1 VMERIMDPAHTFEI
15 YDVMAEGE
23 FYGMQTFDQ
32 SLVALVM
39 EGLIT
44 EDEARMASTTPHDFS
59 LAMKAAR
66 MKAAAA
72 AGADLSAA
80 TG

>member
-1 VMERIMDPAHTFEI
+1 MDPAHTFEI
-15 YDVMAEGE
+15 TDVMAEGE

-59 LAMKAAR
+59 LAMKAAK

-72 AGADLSAA
+72 AGADLSA

>member
-1 VMERIMDPAHTFEI
+1 
-15 YDVMAEGE
+15 
-23 FYGMQTFDQ
+23 
-32 SLVALVM
+32 VALVM

-72 AGADLSAA
+72 AGADLSA